1 MVVKNLKTERAR
13 LAEAEYNSY
22 HPDAFPGSA
31 RWMKN
36 QRANDALKAFD
47 AANPEIISELR
58 ETKKS
63 ADKARYDALSDF
75 VKSGS

>member
-1 MVVKNLKTERAR
+1 METLKIERAK

-22 HPDAFPGSA
+22 DADAFPGSA

-36 QRANDALKAFD
+36 KKANDALKVFD
-47 AANPEIISELR
+47 LAHPEVVAEIREEKKAAE
-58 ETKKS
+58 
-63 ADKARYDALSDF
+63 KAKYDALSDF

>member
-1 MVVKNLKTERAR
+1 
-13 LAEAEYNSY
+13 
-22 HPDAFPGSA
+22 
-31 RWMKN
+31 MKN